1 MASMLGSEESA
12 MEGKNDAPKTVE
24 EYIDGFPPK
33 LRSVLKRLRK
43 EIKAAAPGA
52 EERIGYGM
60 PAYYL
65 NGPLAYFAVFKRHIG
80 FYPTPT
86 GISVFEARLKA
97 YKKGKGSV
105 QFPIDEELPY
115 GLIAEMVRY
124 RVEENAKK
132 AAGGKKGK
140 YEGLR

>member
-1 MASMLGSEESA
+1 MLVRKEPVMDGDS
-12 MEGKNDAPKTVE
+12 DTPKTVE

-33 LRSVLKRLRK
+33 VQTVLKRLRK

-65 NGPLAYFAVFKRHIG
+65 NGPLAYFAAFERHIG

-86 GISVFEARLKA
+86 GIELFEDRLKA

-105 QFPIDEELPY
+105 QFPIDEEPPY
-115 GLIAEMVRY
+115 DLIKEMVRY

-132 AAGGKKGK
+132 TVGKKRPDK
-140 YEGLR
+140 PR

>member
-1 MASMLGSEESA
+1 MPAWKEAA
-12 MEGKNDAPKTVE
+12 MEGNSDAPKTVE
-24 EYIDGFPPK
+24 EYIDRYPPK

-65 NGPLAYFAVFKRHIG
+65 NGPLAYFAAFKRHIG
-80 FYPTPT
+80 FYPTPS
-86 GISVFEARLKA
+86 GISVFEDRLKA
-97 YKKGKGSV
+97 YKQGKGSV
-105 QFPIDEELPY
+105 QFPIDEEPPY
-115 GLIAEMVRY
+115 DLIKEMVRY

-132 AAGGKKGK
+132 TAGKKRPDK
-140 YEGLR
+140 PR